1 MGNFFDNFWNTI
13 SVLAWSD
20 WLTLIILIFFIIRGF
35 VQGLAK
41 EIISLFFVILAI
53 ILAWLYYDNL
63 ANTLLS
69 DPTTSE
75 GQSIFAL
82 SFGAIFLGILFVKK
96 ALYKTAEASSQI
108 DNPCEL
114 NRSFTKIIVTVLVV
128 ILSYHYMGVVAELQT
143 MESIVTSN
151 SLRIFISFGIVF
163 AALISAVMALSKLLN
178 ITINTEKPCLMAPV
192 FEKILNILQALD
204 VLINARNVDGL
215 KNNFLGAVLGLFKGG
230 IFVLIIVL
238 VLQSLSWVTQS
249 HAWVE
254 TSGALRTFQNWAV
267 DIKPFLSEHLL
278 FVKLEP
284 GDSCHIHR
292 KRNIRGINYVRYCWN
307 VVNYK
312 KECGC
317 VYL

>member
-20 WLTLIILIFFIIRGF
+20 WLTLIILVFFVIRGF
-35 VQGLAK
+35 IQGLAK
-41 EIISLFFVILAI
+41 EIISLLFVILAI
-53 ILAWLYYDNL
+53 VLAWLYYDNL
-63 ANTLLS
+63 AISLLS

-82 SFGAIFLGILFVKK
+82 SFGAIFLGIWFIKK

-114 NRSFTKIIVTVLVV
+114 NRSFTKIILTVLFA

-143 MESIVTSN
+143 MESIMTSN
-151 SLRIFISFGIVF
+151 SFRIFVSFVIVF
-163 AALISAVMALSKLLN
+163 TALTTAVMALSKLLN
-178 ITINTEKPCLMAPV
+178 ITIDTEKPCLMAPV
-192 FEKILNILQALD
+192 FEKIINILQALD
-204 VLINARNVDGL
+204 VLINARNVGGL
-215 KNNFLGAVLGLFKGG
+215 KNNFLGSILGLFKGG

-238 VLQSLSWVTQS
+238 VLQSLSWATQN

-254 TSGALRTFQNWAV
+254 TSGALRTFQNLAV
-267 DIKPFLSEHLL
+267 EIKPLLSEHLL

-284 GDSCHIHR
+284 GDAVITFIESEIL
-292 KRNIRGINYVRYCWN
+292 
-307 VVNYK
+307 
-312 KECGC
+312 EE
-317 VYL
+317 

>member
-20 WLTLIILIFFIIRGF
+20 WLTLIILVFFVIRGF

-41 EIISLFFVILAI
+41 EIISLLFVILAI
-53 ILAWLYYDNL
+53 VLAWLYYDNL
-63 ANTLLS
+63 AISLLS

-82 SFGAIFLGILFVKK
+82 SFGAIFLGIWFIKK

-114 NRSFTKIIVTVLVV
+114 NRSFTKIILTVLFA

-151 SLRIFISFGIVF
+151 SFRIFVSFGIVF
-163 AALISAVMALSKLLN
+163 SALTTAVMALSKLLN
-178 ITINTEKPCLMAPV
+178 ITIDTEKPCLMAPV
-192 FEKILNILQALD
+192 FEKIINILQALD
-204 VLINARNVDGL
+204 VLINARNVGGL

-238 VLQSLSWVTQS
+238 VLQSLSWATQN

-267 DIKPFLSEHLL
+267 DIKPLLSEHLL

-284 GDSCHIHR
+284 GDA
-292 KRNIRGINYVRYCWN
+292 
-307 VVNYK
+307 VVTFI
-312 KECGC
+312 ESEILGE
-317 VYL
+317 

>member
-20 WLTLIILIFFIIRGF
+20 WLTLIILIFFVIRGF

-41 EIISLFFVILAI
+41 EIISLSFVILAI

-63 ANTLLS
+63 AVTLLS

-82 SFGAIFLGILFVKK
+82 SFGAIFLGIWFVKK

-114 NRSFTKIIVTVLVV
+114 NRSFTKIIVTVLVA
-128 ILSYHYMGVVAELQT
+128 ILSYHSMGVIAELQT

-151 SLRIFISFGIVF
+151 SFRIFVSFIIVF
-163 AALISAVMALSKLLN
+163 AALTTAVMALSKLLN
-178 ITINTEKPCLMAPV
+178 ITIDTEKPCLMAPV
-192 FEKILNILQALD
+192 FDKILNTLQALD
-204 VLINARNVDGL
+204 VLINARNVGGL
-215 KNNFLGAVLGLFKGG
+215 KNNFLGAVLGLFKAG

-238 VLQSLSWVTQS
+238 VLQSLSWATQN

-267 DIKPFLSEHLL
+267 DIKPLLSEHLL

-284 GDSCHIHR
+284 GDA
-292 KRNIRGINYVRYCWN
+292 
-307 VVNYK
+307 VVTFI
-312 KECGC
+312 ESEILGE
-317 VYL
+317 

>member
-82 SFGAIFLGILFVKK
+82 SFGAIFLGIWFVKK

-108 DNPCEL
+108 DDPCEL

-128 ILSYHYMGVVAELQT
+128 ILSYHSMGVVAELQT

-151 SLRIFISFGIVF
+151 SIRIFVSFGIVF

-178 ITINTEKPCLMAPV
+178 ITIDTEKPCLMAPV

-230 IFVLIIVL
+230 IFVLIMVL
-238 VLQSLSWVTQS
+238 VLQNLSWVTQS

-284 GDSCHIHR
+284 GDA
-292 KRNIRGINYVRYCWN
+292 
-307 VVNYK
+307 VVSFI
-312 KECGC
+312 EREILGE
-317 VYL
+317 

>member
-20 WLTLIILIFFIIRGF
+20 WLTLIILIFFVIRGF

-41 EIISLFFVILAI
+41 EIISLLFVILAI

-63 ANTLLS
+63 AITLLS

-82 SFGAIFLGILFVKK
+82 SFVTIFLGILFIKK
-96 ALYKTAEASSQI
+96 VLYKTAKSSSQI
-108 DNPCEL
+108 NNPCEL
-114 NRSFTKIIVTVLVV
+114 NRSFTKIILTILFA
-128 ILSYHYMGVVAELQT
+128 ILSYHYMGVIAELQT

-151 SLRIFISFGIVF
+151 SFRIFVSFVIVF
-163 AALISAVMALSKLLN
+163 AALTTAVIALSKLLN
-178 ITINTEKPCLMAPV
+178 ITIDTEKPCLMAPV
-192 FEKILNILQALD
+192 FEKIINILQALD
-204 VLINARNVDGL
+204 VLINARNVGGL

-238 VLQSLSWVTQS
+238 VLQSLSWATQN

-267 DIKPFLSEHLL
+267 DIKPLLSEHLL

-284 GDSCHIHR
+284 GDA
-292 KRNIRGINYVRYCWN
+292 
-307 VVNYK
+307 VVTFI
-312 KECGC
+312 ESEILGE
-317 VYL
+317 

>member
-20 WLTLIILIFFIIRGF
+20 WLTLIILIFFVIRGF

-41 EIISLFFVILAI
+41 EIISLLFVILAI

-63 ANTLLS
+63 AITLLS

-82 SFGAIFLGILFVKK
+82 SFGAIFLGIWFIKK

-114 NRSFTKIIVTVLVV
+114 NRSFTKIILTVLFA

-151 SLRIFISFGIVF
+151 SFRIFVSFVIVF
-163 AALISAVMALSKLLN
+163 AALTTAVMALSKLLN
-178 ITINTEKPCLMAPV
+178 ITIDTEKPCLMAPV
-192 FEKILNILQALD
+192 FEKIINILQALD
-204 VLINARNVDGL
+204 VLINARNVGGL

-238 VLQSLSWVTQS
+238 VLQSLSWVTQN

-267 DIKPFLSEHLL
+267 DIKPLLSEHLL

-284 GDSCHIHR
+284 GDA
-292 KRNIRGINYVRYCWN
+292 
-307 VVNYK
+307 VVTFI
-312 KECGC
+312 ESEILGE
-317 VYL
+317 

>member
-20 WLTLIILIFFIIRGF
+20 WLTLIILIFFVIRGF
-35 VQGLAK
+35 IQGLAK
-41 EIISLFFVILAI
+41 EIISLLFVILAI
-53 ILAWLYYDNL
+53 FLAWLYYDNL
-63 ANTLLS
+63 AISLLS

-82 SFGAIFLGILFVKK
+82 SFGAIFLGIWFIKK

-114 NRSFTKIIVTVLVV
+114 NRSFTKIILTVLFA
-128 ILSYHYMGVVAELQT
+128 ILSYHYMGVIAELQT
-143 MESIVTSN
+143 MKSIVTSD
-151 SLRIFISFGIVF
+151 SFRIFVSFVIVF
-163 AALISAVMALSKLLN
+163 AALTTAVMALSKLLN
-178 ITINTEKPCLMAPV
+178 ITIDTEKPCLMAPV
-192 FEKILNILQALD
+192 FEKIINILQALD
-204 VLINARNVDGL
+204 VLINARNVGGL
-215 KNNFLGAVLGLFKGG
+215 KNNFLGSILGLFKGG

-238 VLQSLSWVTQS
+238 VLQSLSWATQN

-267 DIKPFLSEHLL
+267 DIKPLLSEHLL

-284 GDSCHIHR
+284 GDAIVTFIESEIL
-292 KRNIRGINYVRYCWN
+292 G
-307 VVNYK
+307 
-312 KECGC
+312 E
-317 VYL
+317 

>member
-1 MGNFFDNFWNTI
+1 MCNFFDNFWNTI

-20 WLTLIILIFFIIRGF
+20 WLTLIILIFFVIRGF

-41 EIISLFFVILAI
+41 EIISLLFVILAI

-63 ANTLLS
+63 AITLLS

-82 SFGAIFLGILFVKK
+82 SFGAIFIGIWFVKR
-96 ALYKTAEASSQI
+96 ALYKTAEASSQVE
-108 DNPCEL
+108 NPCEL
-114 NRSFTKIIVTVLVV
+114 NRSFTKIIITVLVA

-151 SLRIFISFGIVF
+151 SFRIFVSFVIVF
-163 AALISAVMALSKLLN
+163 AALIAAVLALSKLLN
-178 ITINTEKPCLMAPV
+178 ITIDTEKPCLMAPV
-192 FEKILNILQALD
+192 FEKIINMLQALD
-204 VLINARNVDGL
+204 VLINARNVGGL

-238 VLQSLSWVTQS
+238 VLQSLSWATQN

-267 DIKPFLSEHLL
+267 DIKPLLSEHLL

-284 GDSCHIHR
+284 GDA
-292 KRNIRGINYVRYCWN
+292 
-307 VVNYK
+307 VVTFI
-312 KECGC
+312 ESEILGE
-317 VYL
+317 

>member
-20 WLTLIILIFFIIRGF
+20 WLTLIILVFFVIRGF
-35 VQGLAK
+35 IQGLAK
-41 EIISLFFVILAI
+41 EIISLLFVILAI
-53 ILAWLYYDNL
+53 VLAWLYYDNL
-63 ANTLLS
+63 AISLLS

-82 SFGAIFLGILFVKK
+82 SFGAIFLGIWFVKK

-114 NRSFTKIIVTVLVV
+114 NRSFTKIIITLLVT
-128 ILSYHYMGVVAELQT
+128 ILSYHYMGVFAELQT
-143 MESIVTSN
+143 MESIVTSD
-151 SLRIFISFGIVF
+151 SFRIFVSFGIVF
-163 AALISAVMALSKLLN
+163 AALITAVLALSKLLN
-178 ITINTEKPCLMAPV
+178 ITIDTEKPCLMAPIYDR
-192 FEKILNILQALD
+192 ILNILRAFD
-204 VLINARNVDGL
+204 VLINARNVGGL
-215 KNNFLGAVLGLFKGG
+215 KNNFLGAVLGLFKAG

-238 VLQSLSWVTQS
+238 ILQSLSWVTQN

-254 TSGALRTFQNWAV
+254 TSGALKTFQNWAV

-284 GDSCHIHR
+284 GDAVATFIESEIL
-292 KRNIRGINYVRYCWN
+292 G
-307 VVNYK
+307 
-312 KECGC
+312 E
-317 VYL
+317 

>member
-20 WLTLIILIFFIIRGF
+20 WLTLIILIFFVIRGF
-35 VQGLAK
+35 IQGLAK
-41 EIISLFFVILAI
+41 EIISLLFVILAI
-53 ILAWLYYDNL
+53 FLAWLYYDNL
-63 ANTLLS
+63 AVTLLS

-75 GQSIFAL
+75 GRSIFAI
-82 SFGAIFLGILFVKK
+82 SFGTIFLGIWFIKK

-114 NRSFTKIIVTVLVV
+114 NRSFTKIILTALFA

-151 SLRIFISFGIVF
+151 SFRIFVSFVIVF
-163 AALISAVMALSKLLN
+163 AALTTAVMALSKLLN
-178 ITINTEKPCLMAPV
+178 ITIDTEKPCLMAPV
-192 FEKILNILQALD
+192 FEKIINMLQALD
-204 VLINARNVDGL
+204 VLINARNVGGL

-238 VLQSLSWVTQS
+238 VLQSLSWATQN

-267 DIKPFLSEHLL
+267 DIKPLLSEHLL

-284 GDSCHIHR
+284 GDA
-292 KRNIRGINYVRYCWN
+292 
-307 VVNYK
+307 VVTFI
-312 KECGC
+312 ESEILGE
-317 VYL
+317 

>member
-20 WLTLIILIFFIIRGF
+20 WLTLIILVFFVIRGF

-41 EIISLFFVILAI
+41 EIISLLFVILAI
-53 ILAWLYYDNL
+53 VLAWLYYDNL
-63 ANTLLS
+63 ANSLLS

-82 SFGAIFLGILFVKK
+82 SFGAIFLGIWFVKK

-114 NRSFTKIIVTVLVV
+114 NRSFTKIILTVLFA

-151 SLRIFISFGIVF
+151 SFRIFVSFVIVF
-163 AALISAVMALSKLLN
+163 AALTTAVMALSKLLN
-178 ITINTEKPCLMAPV
+178 ITIDTEKPCLMAPV
-192 FEKILNILQALD
+192 FEKIINILQALD
-204 VLINARNVDGL
+204 VLINARNVGGL

-238 VLQSLSWVTQS
+238 VLQSLSWATQN

-284 GDSCHIHR
+284 GDA
-292 KRNIRGINYVRYCWN
+292 
-307 VVNYK
+307 VVTFI
-312 KECGC
+312 ESEILGE
-317 VYL
+317 

>member
-82 SFGAIFLGILFVKK
+82 SFGAIFLGIWFVKK

-230 IFVLIIVL
+230 IFVLIMVL
-238 VLQSLSWVTQS
+238 VLQNLSWVTQS

-284 GDSCHIHR
+284 GDA
-292 KRNIRGINYVRYCWN
+292 
-307 VVNYK
+307 VVTFI
-312 KECGC
+312 ESEILGE
-317 VYL
+317 

>member
-20 WLTLIILIFFIIRGF
+20 WLTLIILVFFVIRGF
-35 VQGLAK
+35 IQGLAK
-41 EIISLFFVILAI
+41 EIISLLFVILAI
-53 ILAWLYYDNL
+53 FLAWLYYDNL
-63 ANTLLS
+63 AVTLLS

-82 SFGAIFLGILFVKK
+82 SFGAIFLGIWFIKK

-114 NRSFTKIIVTVLVV
+114 NRSFTKIILTVLFA

-151 SLRIFISFGIVF
+151 SFRIFVSFVIVF
-163 AALISAVMALSKLLN
+163 VALTTAVMALSKLLN
-178 ITINTEKPCLMAPV
+178 ITIDTEKPCLMAPV
-192 FEKILNILQALD
+192 FEKIINILQALD
-204 VLINARNVDGL
+204 VLINARNVGGL

-238 VLQSLSWVTQS
+238 VLQSLSWATQN

-267 DIKPFLSEHLL
+267 DIKPLLSEHLL

-284 GDSCHIHR
+284 GDA
-292 KRNIRGINYVRYCWN
+292 
-307 VVNYK
+307 VVTFI
-312 KECGC
+312 ESEILGE
-317 VYL
+317 

>member
-20 WLTLIILIFFIIRGF
+20 WLTLIILVFFVIRGF
-35 VQGLAK
+35 IQGLAK
-41 EIISLFFVILAI
+41 EIISLLFVILAI
-53 ILAWLYYDNL
+53 ALAWLYYDNL

-82 SFGAIFLGILFVKK
+82 SFGAIFLGVWLVKR

-114 NRSFTKIIVTVLVV
+114 NRSFTKIIVTILVI
-128 ILSYHYMGVVAELQT
+128 ILSYHYMGVVAGLQT
-143 MESIVTSN
+143 MESIVNSN
-151 SLRIFISFGIVF
+151 SFRIFVSFGIVF
-163 AALISAVMALSKLLN
+163 AVLITAVLALSKLLN
-178 ITINTEKPCLMAPV
+178 ITIDTEKPCLMAPV

-204 VLINARNVDGL
+204 VLINARNVGGL

-230 IFVLIIVL
+230 ILVLIIVL
-238 VLQSLSWVTQS
+238 VLQSLSWATQN

-284 GDSCHIHR
+284 GDA
-292 KRNIRGINYVRYCWN
+292 
-307 VVNYK
+307 VVTFI
-312 KECGC
+312 ESEILGE
-317 VYL
+317 

>member
-20 WLTLIILIFFIIRGF
+20 WLTLIILVFFVIRGF

-41 EIISLFFVILAI
+41 EIISLLFVILAI
-53 ILAWLYYDNL
+53 VLAWLYYDNL
-63 ANTLLS
+63 AISLLS

-82 SFGAIFLGILFVKK
+82 SFGAIFLGIWFIKK

-114 NRSFTKIIVTVLVV
+114 NRSFTKIILTVLFA

-151 SLRIFISFGIVF
+151 SFRIFVSFVIVF
-163 AALISAVMALSKLLN
+163 AALTTAVIALSKLLN
-178 ITINTEKPCLMAPV
+178 ITIDTEKPCLMAPV
-192 FEKILNILQALD
+192 FERILNILQAFD
-204 VLINARNVDGL
+204 VLINARNVSGM

-238 VLQSLSWVTQS
+238 VLQSLSWATQN

-267 DIKPFLSEHLL
+267 DIKPLLSEHLL

-284 GDSCHIHR
+284 GDA
-292 KRNIRGINYVRYCWN
+292 
-307 VVNYK
+307 VVTFI
-312 KECGC
+312 ESEILGE
-317 VYL
+317 

>member
-20 WLTLIILIFFIIRGF
+20 WFTLIILIFFIIRGF
-35 VQGLAK
+35 LQGLAR
-41 EIISLFFVILAI
+41 EIISLLFVILAI

-63 ANTLLS
+63 ADTLLG

-82 SFGAIFLGILFVKK
+82 SFGAIFLGIWFVKK
-96 ALYKTAEASSQI
+96 ALYKTAEVSSQI

-114 NRSFTKIIVTVLVV
+114 NRSFTKIIITVLAA
-128 ILSYHYMGVVAELQT
+128 ILSYHSMGVIAELQT

-151 SLRIFISFGIVF
+151 SFRIFISFVIVF
-163 AALISAVMALSKLLN
+163 AALTTAVLALSKLLN
-178 ITINTEKPCLMAPV
+178 ITIDTEKPCLMAPV
-192 FEKILNILQALD
+192 FEKILNILQAFD
-204 VLINARNVDGL
+204 VLINARNVGVL
-215 KNNFLGAVLGLFKGG
+215 KNNLLGAILGLFKGG
-230 IFVLIIVL
+230 IFVLIMVL
-238 VLQSLSWVTQS
+238 VLQSLSWVTQN

-284 GDSCHIHR
+284 GDA
-292 KRNIRGINYVRYCWN
+292 
-307 VVNYK
+307 VVTFI
-312 KECGC
+312 ESEILGE
-317 VYL
+317 

>member
-20 WLTLIILIFFIIRGF
+20 WLTLIILVFFVIRGF

-41 EIISLFFVILAI
+41 EIISLLFVILAI
-53 ILAWLYYDNL
+53 VLAWLYYDNL
-63 ANTLLS
+63 ANSLLS

-75 GQSIFAL
+75 GRSIFAL
-82 SFGAIFLGILFVKK
+82 SFGAIFLGIWFIKK

-114 NRSFTKIIVTVLVV
+114 NRSFTKIIITVLAA

-143 MESIVTSN
+143 MESFMTSN
-151 SLRIFISFGIVF
+151 SFRIFVSFVIVF
-163 AALISAVMALSKLLN
+163 VALTTAVMALSKLLN
-178 ITINTEKPCLMAPV
+178 ITIDTEKPCLMAPV
-192 FEKILNILQALD
+192 FEKIINILQSLD
-204 VLINARNVDGL
+204 VLINARNVGGL

-238 VLQSLSWVTQS
+238 VLQSLSWATQN

-254 TSGALRTFQNWAV
+254 TSGALRTFQDWAV
-267 DIKPFLSEHLL
+267 NIKPILSEHLL

-284 GDSCHIHR
+284 GDA
-292 KRNIRGINYVRYCWN
+292 
-307 VVNYK
+307 VVTFI
-312 KECGC
+312 ESEILGE
-317 VYL
+317 

>member
-20 WLTLIILIFFIIRGF
+20 WLTLIILIFFVIRGF

-41 EIISLFFVILAI
+41 EIISLLFVILAI
-53 ILAWLYYDNL
+53 FLAWLYYDNL
-63 ANTLLS
+63 AVTLLS

-82 SFGAIFLGILFVKK
+82 SFGAIFLGIWFIKK

-114 NRSFTKIIVTVLVV
+114 NRSFTKIILTVLFA

-151 SLRIFISFGIVF
+151 SFRIFVSFVIVF
-163 AALISAVMALSKLLN
+163 AALTTAVMALSKLLN
-178 ITINTEKPCLMAPV
+178 ITIDTEKPCLMAPV
-192 FEKILNILQALD
+192 FEKIINILQALD
-204 VLINARNVDGL
+204 VLINARNVGGL

-238 VLQSLSWVTQS
+238 VLQSLSWATQN

-284 GDSCHIHR
+284 GDA
-292 KRNIRGINYVRYCWN
+292 
-307 VVNYK
+307 VVTFI
-312 KECGC
+312 ESEILGE
-317 VYL
+317 

>member
-20 WLTLIILIFFIIRGF
+20 WLTLIILIFFVIRGF

-41 EIISLFFVILAI
+41 EIISLLFVILAI

-63 ANTLLS
+63 AITLLS

-82 SFGAIFLGILFVKK
+82 SFGAIFLGIWFIKK

-114 NRSFTKIIVTVLVV
+114 NRSFTKIILTVLFA

-151 SLRIFISFGIVF
+151 SFRIFVSFVIVF
-163 AALISAVMALSKLLN
+163 AALTTAVMALSKLLN
-178 ITINTEKPCLMAPV
+178 ITIDTEKPCLMAPV

-204 VLINARNVDGL
+204 VLINARNVGGL

-238 VLQSLSWVTQS
+238 VLQSLSWATQN

-267 DIKPFLSEHLL
+267 DIKPLLSEHLL

-284 GDSCHIHR
+284 GDA
-292 KRNIRGINYVRYCWN
+292 
-307 VVNYK
+307 VVTFI
-312 KECGC
+312 ESEILGE
-317 VYL
+317 

>member
-1 MGNFFDNFWNTI
+1 MDIIENFWNTI

-20 WLTLIILIFFIIRGF
+20 WLTLIILVFFVIRGF
-35 VQGLAK
+35 IQGLAK
-41 EIISLFFVILAI
+41 EIISLLFVILAI
-53 ILAWLYYDNL
+53 ALAWLYYDNL
-63 ANTLLS
+63 ADALLS

-82 SFGAIFLGILFVKK
+82 SFGAIFIGIWFVKR
-96 ALYKTAEASSQI
+96 ALYKTAEASSQVE
-108 DNPCEL
+108 NPCEL
-114 NRSFTKIIVTVLVV
+114 NRSFTKIIITVLVA

-151 SLRIFISFGIVF
+151 SFRIFVSFVIVF
-163 AALISAVMALSKLLN
+163 AALIAAVMALSTLLN
-178 ITINTEKPCLMAPV
+178 ITIDTEKPCLMAPV
-192 FEKILNILQALD
+192 FDRILNILQALD
-204 VLINARNVDGL
+204 VLINARNVGGL

-238 VLQSLSWVTQS
+238 VLQSLSWITQN

-284 GDSCHIHR
+284 GDAFVTFIESEIL
-292 KRNIRGINYVRYCWN
+292 G
-307 VVNYK
+307 
-312 KECGC
+312 E
-317 VYL
+317 

>member
-82 SFGAIFLGILFVKK
+82 SFGAIFLGIWFIKK
-96 ALYKTAEASSQI
+96 ALYKIAETSSQI

-114 NRSFTKIIVTVLVV
+114 NRSFTKIIITVLVA
-128 ILSYHYMGVVAELQT
+128 ILSYHYMEVVAELQT

-151 SLRIFISFGIVF
+151 SFRIFVSFGIVF
-163 AALISAVMALSKLLN
+163 AALIAAVMALSKLLN
-178 ITINTEKPCLMAPV
+178 ITIDTEKPCLMAPV
-192 FEKILNILQALD
+192 FERILNILQALD
-204 VLINARNVDGL
+204 VLINARNVGGL

-238 VLQSLSWVTQS
+238 VLQSLSWVTQN

-284 GDSCHIHR
+284 GDA
-292 KRNIRGINYVRYCWN
+292 
-307 VVNYK
+307 VVTFI
-312 KECGC
+312 ESEILGE
-317 VYL
+317 

>member
-20 WLTLIILIFFIIRGF
+20 WLTLIILVFFVIRGF

-41 EIISLFFVILAI
+41 EIISLLFVILAI
-53 ILAWLYYDNL
+53 VLAWLYYDNL
-63 ANTLLS
+63 ANSLLS

-82 SFGAIFLGILFVKK
+82 SFGAIFLGIWFIKK

-114 NRSFTKIIVTVLVV
+114 NRSFTKIILIVLVT

-151 SLRIFISFGIVF
+151 SFRIFVSFVIVF
-163 AALISAVMALSKLLN
+163 ATLTTAVMALSKLLN
-178 ITINTEKPCLMAPV
+178 ITIDTEKPCLMAPV
-192 FEKILNILQALD
+192 FEKIINMLQALD
-204 VLINARNVDGL
+204 VLINARNVGGL
-215 KNNFLGAVLGLFKGG
+215 KNNCLGAVLGLFKGG

-238 VLQSLSWVTQS
+238 VLQSLSWATQN

-267 DIKPFLSEHLL
+267 DIKPLLSEHLL

-284 GDSCHIHR
+284 GDA
-292 KRNIRGINYVRYCWN
+292 
-307 VVNYK
+307 VVTFI
-312 KECGC
+312 ESEI
-317 VYL
+317 LEE

>member
-20 WLTLIILIFFIIRGF
+20 WLTLIILIFFVIRGF
-35 VQGLAK
+35 LQGLAK
-41 EIISLFFVILAI
+41 EIISLLFVILAI

-63 ANTLLS
+63 ADTLLS

-75 GQSIFAL
+75 GKTIFAL
-82 SFGAIFLGILFVKK
+82 SFGAIFLAIWFVKK

-114 NRSFTKIIVTVLVV
+114 NRSFTKIIVTVLVA
-128 ILSYHYMGVVAELQT
+128 ILSYHSMGVIAELQT

-151 SLRIFISFGIVF
+151 SFRIFISFVIVF
-163 AALISAVMALSKLLN
+163 AALTTAVLALSKLLN
-178 ITINTEKPCLMAPV
+178 ITIDTEKPCLMAPI
-192 FEKILNILQALD
+192 FEKILNIFQAFD
-204 VLINARNVDGL
+204 VLINARNVGVL
-215 KNNFLGAVLGLFKGG
+215 KNNLLGAILGLFKGG
-230 IFVLIIVL
+230 IFVLIMVL
-238 VLQSLSWVTQS
+238 VLQSLSWVTQN

-278 FVKLEP
+278 FIELEP
-284 GDSCHIHR
+284 GDA
-292 KRNIRGINYVRYCWN
+292 
-307 VVNYK
+307 VVTFI
-312 KECGC
+312 ESEILGE
-317 VYL
+317 